1 MVPEITLTT
10 MESAGIVL
18 AALQTELQHSLRCAF
33 RYVEEPSLHDY
44 YVYRAERCRSLV
56 EAVAAQFSVLWDA
69 EIGTPETLAIPSQ
82 HVQ

>member
-18 AALQTELQHSLRCAF
+18 AALQTEMQHSQRCAL
-33 RYVEEPSLHDY
+33 RYLQEPSLHDF
-44 YVYRAERCRSLV
+44 YVYRANRCRDLV
-56 EAVAAQFSVLWDA
+56 EAVAAQFSALWDA